1 MAGAGAPD
9 PSGRK
14 LRATVVYALAHR
26 AHCIDV
32 ELAEG
37 ATLADAVNA
46 SGLRQRE
53 PALPEEIDLGVH
65 GRPRRST
72 DKVRDGDRIEVYR
85 SLTVDPKEAR
95 RIRAEVKQ
103 RRGAASR

>member
-9 PSGRK
+9 SSGRK

-46 SGLRQRE
+46 SGLRHRE
-53 PALPEEIDLGVH
+53 PALSEEIDLGVY

-95 RIRAEVKQ
+95 RIRAEVRR
-103 RRGAASR
+103 RRGAATR

>member
-1 MAGAGAPD
+1 MADAGDPD

-32 ELAEG
+32 ELADG

-46 SGLRQRE
+46 SGLRRRD
-53 PALPEEIDLGVH
+53 PALPEELDLGVY
-65 GRPRRST
+65 GRPQRST

-95 RIRAEVKQ
+95 RIRAEVKR